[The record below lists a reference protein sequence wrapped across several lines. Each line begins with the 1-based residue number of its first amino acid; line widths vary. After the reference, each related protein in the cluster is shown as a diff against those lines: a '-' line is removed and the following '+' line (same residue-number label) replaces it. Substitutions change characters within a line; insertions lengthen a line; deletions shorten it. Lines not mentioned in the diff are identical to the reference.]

1 MKIKN
6 CQHYSYNQY
15 IYDLEWG
22 DAGYFLE
29 NFKMDNDKINWLN
42 FHSLSD
48 RVSIERI
55 CYKHGIDKI
64 SVSEVF
70 SKVKDPKLEE
80 YNDYIFFSL
89 QNNDSSKITFI
100 VGNDFLFTFQE
111 KRSDIFSDVRDR
123 ISNKI
128 GKIRDK
134 KIDHL
139 LFRML
144 HSIIDH
150 YYKSMDA
157 ISKEVS
163 ALETELNY
171 EKVESS
177 SLKKIETL
185 KRKLLET
192 KKRIF
197 PIKDIVAQIEK
208 LDSFVEPENM
218 KYFGELKYNCSDI
231 IEDINDNKQIL
242 DGLVNLYYAIQGQK
256 MNEIMKVL
264 TIISTIFIPLTFIA
278 GLYGMN
284 FKFMPE
290 LESKWGY
297 PGALVVMVIVVLFLV
312 RWFKKKSWL

>member
-6 CQHYSYNQY
+6 CQHYSYDQSV
-15 IYDLEWG
+15 YDLEWG
-22 DAGYFLE
+22 DPGYFLE
-29 NFKMDNDKINWLN
+29 NFKMDKDKINWLN

-55 CYKHGIDKI
+55 CYKHGVDKI
-64 SVSEVF
+64 SVSEIF

-89 QNNDSSKITFI
+89 QNNDASKITFI
-100 VGNDFLFTFQE
+100 VGNGFLLTFQE
-111 KRSDIFSDVRDR
+111 KRSEIFSDVRDR

-134 KIDHL
+134 KIDYL

-150 YYKSMDA
+150 YYKSMDV

-177 SLKKIETL
+177 SLKKIEAL
-185 KRKLLET
+185 KRNLLET

-297 PGALVVMVIVVLFLV
+297 PGVLIVMVVVVLFLV
-312 RWFKKKSWL
+312 RWFKKKNWL

>member
-6 CQHYSYNQY
+6 CQHYSYDQSV
-15 IYDLEWG
+15 YDLEWG

-29 NFKMDNDKINWLN
+29 NFKMDKDKINWLN

-55 CYKHGIDKI
+55 CYKHGVDKI
-64 SVSEVF
+64 SVSEIF

-89 QNNDSSKITFI
+89 QNNDASKITFI
-100 VGNDFLFTFQE
+100 VGNDFLLTFQE
-111 KRSDIFSDVRDR
+111 KRSEIFSDVRDR

-134 KIDHL
+134 KIDYL

-177 SLKKIETL
+177 SLKKIEAL
-185 KRKLLET
+185 KRNLLET

-297 PGALVVMVIVVLFLV
+297 PGVLVVMVIVVLFLV
-312 RWFKKKSWL
+312 RWFKKKNWL

>member
-6 CQHYSYNQY
+6 CQHYSYDHSSH
-15 IYDLEWG
+15 DLEWG
-22 DAGYFLE
+22 DPAYFLE

-100 VGNDFLFTFQE
+100 VGDEFLFTFQE
-111 KRSDIFSDVRDR
+111 KRSEIFSDVRDR

-134 KIDHL
+134 KIDYL

-144 HSIIDH
+144 HCIIDH
-150 YYKSMDA
+150 YYKSMDV

-163 ALETELNY
+163 TLETELNY
-171 EKVESS
+171 EKVEST

-297 PGALVVMVIVVLFLV
+297 PGVLVVMVIVVLFLV
-312 RWFKKKSWL
+312 RWFKKKNWL

>member
-6 CQHYSYNQY
+6 CQHYSYNQSTF
-15 IYDLEWG
+15 DLEWG
-22 DAGYFLE
+22 DQGYFLE
-29 NFKMDNDKINWLN
+29 NFKMETDKLNWLN

-55 CYKHGIDKI
+55 CYKQGIDKI
-64 SVSEVF
+64 SVSEIF
-70 SKVKDPKLEE
+70 SKIKDPKLEE
-80 YNDYIFFSL
+80 YDDYIFFSL

-100 VGNDFLFTFQE
+100 VGTGFLFTLQE

-128 GKIRDK
+128 GKIRNK
-134 KIDHL
+134 KIDYL

-144 HSIIDH
+144 HCIIDH
-150 YYKSMDA
+150 YYKSMDKIA
-157 ISKEVS
+157 KDV
-163 ALETELNY
+163 ATLETELNY

-177 SLKKIETL
+177 SLKKIEAL
-185 KRKLLET
+185 KRNLLET

-208 LDSFVEPENM
+208 LNSFVEPENM

-284 FKFMPE
+284 FKYMPE

-297 PGALVVMVIVVLFLV
+297 PIILVVMVVIVIFLV
-312 RWFKKKSWL
+312 RWFKKKNWL